1 VEPARG
7 LGRILARERD
17 AQRGRRAAGYVR
29 DRARRE
35 QAPERGLL
43 AGEGELA
50 GLALGRELRDR
61 RARVARVGLELRER
75 APGLGDRGLGV
86 AQRFARL
93 APAGFPFLQLP
104 AQRRE
109 LLAQGGEVLLPALPR
124 RRRPR
129 GRRPRQQR
137 GGQGREEK
145 GAPQAFALPWA
156 ETAAMRRATSSG
168 SPR

>member
-1 VEPARG
+1 MQPARG
-7 LGRILARERD
+7 LRGILARERD
-17 AQRGRRAAGYVR
+17 AQRRRRAAGEVR
-29 DRARRE
+29 DRACRE

-43 AGEGELA
+43 PGERKLA

-61 RARVARVGLELRER
+61 RARGARVGLQLRQR
-75 APGLGDRGLGV
+75 ARGLGDRRFGG
-86 AQRFARL
+86 AQRLARL
-93 APAGFPFLQLP
+93 APAGLPLLQLA

-129 GRRPRQQR
+129 RRRSRQQR
-137 GGQGREEK
+137 GGQGRDEK

>member
-1 VEPARG
+1 MQPARG

-17 AQRGRRAAGYVR
+17 AQRRRRTAGKVG

-43 AGEGELA
+43 PGQGQFPR
-50 GLALGRELRDR
+50 LALRRQLRELRA
-61 RARVARVGLELRER
+61 RAARLGFQLRQR
-75 APGLGDRGLGV
+75 APGLGNRGFRG
-86 AQRFARL
+86 AQRLARL
-93 APAGFPFLQLP
+93 APAGFPLLQFA
-104 AQRRE
+104 AQRGE
-109 LLAQGGEVLLPALPR
+109 LLAQGREVLVPR
-124 RRRPR
+124 RRRP
-129 GRRPRQQR
+129 GRRCAGQ
-137 GGQGREEK
+137 QGRGEDREE

>member
-1 VEPARG
+1 MQPARG
-7 LGRILARERD
+7 LGGILARERD
-17 AQRGRRAAGYVR
+17 AQGGRRAAGEVR
-29 DRARRE
+29 DRPRRK

-43 AGEGELA
+43 PAEGEFP

-61 RARVARVGLELRER
+61 RARVARVGFQLRER
-75 APGLGDRGLGV
+75 APGLGNRRFGA
-86 AQRFARL
+86 AQRLARL
-93 APAGFPFLQLP
+93 APAGFPFPQLA
-104 AQRRE
+104 AQRGE
-109 LLAQGGEVLLPALPR
+109 LLAQGGEVLLPR

-129 GRRPRQQR
+129 CSRTRQQR
-137 GGQGREEK
+137 GGQGRNEE

>member
-1 VEPARG
+1 MQPARG
-7 LGRILARERD
+7 LGGILARERD
-17 AQRGRRAAGYVR
+17 AQGGRRAAGKIR

-43 AGEGELA
+43 PVEGQFP

-61 RARVARVGLELRER
+61 RARVARVRFQLRER
-75 APGLGDRGLGV
+75 APGLGDRGFGG
-86 AQRFARL
+86 AQRLARL
-93 APAGFPFLQLP
+93 APAGFPLLQLA
-104 AQRRE
+104 AQRGE
-109 LLAQGGEVLLPALPR
+109 LLAQGGEVLLPTLPR

-129 GRRPRQQR
+129 RGRSRQQR
-137 GGQGREEK
+137 GGQCRDEE